1 MKNIFVLCG
10 LILCFVGCSGEERL
24 VLPEATLKG
33 TVTYNGKK
41 VPYALVIVSG
51 TKTNSTAN
59 ADAEGNYSVVNV
71 AAEELRIGVN
81 SEAGRGAMMGAMMAS
96 AQSKDKSKKPDFV
109 DVPKKFFDP
118 TTSGITTTVSDPK
131 GTTTFDI
138 VLK

>member
-10 LILCFVGCSGEERL
+10 LFLCFVGCSGEERL

>member
-10 LILCFVGCSGEERL
+10 LLVGLIGCSGEQRL

-33 TVTYNGKK
+33 TVSYNGKK
-41 VPYALVIVSG
+41 VPYALIIVSG

-59 ADAEGNYSVVNV
+59 ADANGNYTVVNV

-81 SEAGRGAMMGAMMAS
+81 SEAGRGAMMGAMMAAS
-96 AQSKDKSKKPDFV
+96 QSGDKSKKPDFV

-118 TTSGITTTVSDPK
+118 STSGITTTVTDPK
-131 GTTTFDI
+131 GTTSFDI